1 MKGDGAS
8 VTIHNTIEVE
18 KKLEIIIK
26 ELQEHDVPGKEAL
39 IKELQDGEVK
49 KDKSRLRK
57 VLGTVL
63 TRAAEI
69 ASLGSAVTSLLSI
82 L

>member
-1 MKGDGAS
+1 
-8 VTIHNTIEVE
+8 VE

-26 ELQEHDVPGKEAL
+26 ELQQHDVPGKEEL

-63 TRAAEI
+63 TRASEI
-69 ASLGSAVTSLLSI
+69 ASLGSAVASLLSI
-82 L
+82 LK